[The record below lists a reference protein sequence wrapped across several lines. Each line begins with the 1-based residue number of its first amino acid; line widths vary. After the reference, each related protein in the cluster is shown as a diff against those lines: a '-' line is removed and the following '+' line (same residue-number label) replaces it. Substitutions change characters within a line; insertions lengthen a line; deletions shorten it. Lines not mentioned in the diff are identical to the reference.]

1 MTDLLGII
9 VFNAVLFFSLILSLP
24 ASALAQQ
31 EVDPTYYE
39 SAAPQTAS
47 IEHSAKTANKDKA
60 PKQVSKAHHR
70 TKAHKQAARNKNAQ
84 SLVAKK

>member
-60 PKQVSKAHHR
+60 PKQVSKAH
-70 TKAHKQAARNKNAQ
+70 KQAARNKNAQ